1 VQVLPLIRQ
10 ALRVAGIPES
20 VINACQKIVMD
31 RHRNIPPWANT
42 HPVND
47 AERDIASL
55 EPKVPEIFERSLP
68 GSDEIEEDI
77 FRRYRDK
84 EKPTAKLKPYA

>member
-1 VQVLPLIRQ
+1 
-10 ALRVAGIPES
+10 
-20 VINACQKIVMD
+20 M
-31 RHRNIPPWANT
+31 ANT

-68 GSDEIEEDI
+68 DCDEIEEDI